1 MQWHFGTKR
10 PSDKTRDPVVGE
22 FFSQDAIKDAGQALV
37 REAIQNSL
45 DARAPE
51 NALVRV
57 RVVLSGAE
65 HAVAPEAAA
74 RWFDTAWRHYLASGN
89 GLRRDVLSRLAPCR
103 FLVFEDFGTTGLIG
117 DRHQYEEQTGGEGS
131 AVDNPFFYFFRAE
144 AKTAKYGDARG
155 RWGIGKQVFPRSSRA
170 QTFFG
175 YTETDEGGFLMGGC
189 VLKHHQIDGVS
200 YKPDGFWG
208 EVAEVAGDQL
218 TVPTSDGDTIAAFR
232 RDFRLQRTAG
242 DRGLSV
248 VVPYLDDS
256 EGDTGGT
263 SFTRGDLILS
273 ILDGYFLPILE
284 GRLEATIE
292 DPTGSLRL
300 TKGTYEELLQG
311 LRREAVD
318 SGDQKRIRELD
329 RLAVYLGMAS
339 RILRGDFVSYALPP
353 CSPTK
358 AAWEEAMLPG
368 ELAGEMRAK
377 LAEGVTLRVTSS
389 LTVRPKVGEDRIDH
403 FECFLTKEADLV
415 SKPCHIREDLIISGV
430 ASSKLSGYACIV
442 RVNAGPLA
450 TLLGDSENPAHTEWN
465 ASSRNFKDKY
475 VYGGLTIEFVSQ
487 FPSEI
492 LKRIHATS
500 RELDRS
506 LLLDLFSET
515 GPDQDPD
522 DPQPRG
528 GRRADHPDPRPPLP
542 PPPPAKFRIG
552 EVESGFQLVSTPVAL
567 APGTKFVIRAAYET
581 AKGSAFSSYDPNDFS
596 FAGRDLNLDYSGC
609 ELGSREDNRLELVVV
624 DANFRLSVRGF
635 DTNRDLVVRAEM
647 QAPPVPTPID
657 EGMVTDGD

>member
-45 DARAPE
+45 DAREPATPT
-51 NALVRV
+51 VRV
-57 RVVLSGAE
+57 RVLLSGAE
-65 HAVAPEAAA
+65 HAVSPEAAR
-74 RWFDTAWRHYLASGN
+74 RWFDTAWRHYLAPDN
-89 GLRRDVLSRLAPCR
+89 GLRRDLLSRTAECR
-103 FLVFEDFGTTGLIG
+103 FLVFEDFGTTGLTG
-117 DRHQYEEQTGGEGS
+117 DRHQYEERTGEGG

-175 YTETDEGGFLMGGC
+175 YTETVEGAFLMGGC
-189 VLKHHQIDGVS
+189 VLKHHKVDGVS

-208 EVAEVAGDQL
+208 EVVDIADDQL
-218 TVPTSDGDTIAAFR
+218 TVPTSDSSTIAAFR
-232 RDFRLQRTAG
+232 RDFRLERSSG

-256 EGDTGGT
+256 EGDAGGT
-263 SFTRGDLILS
+263 SFTKGDLILS
-273 ILDGYFLPILE
+273 ILDGYFLPVLE

-292 DPTGSLRL
+292 DPTGSVRL
-300 TKGTYEELLQG
+300 TKSTYDELLQG
-311 LRREAVD
+311 LRRDAAD
-318 SGDQKRIRELD
+318 RGDQKRIREID
-329 RLAVYLGMAS
+329 RLTVYLGMAA

-353 CSPTK
+353 CSATK
-358 AAWEEAMLPG
+358 AAWEPTMLPSDV
-368 ELAGEMRAK
+368 AGEMRAK
-377 LAEGVTLRVTSS
+377 LADGAMLRVTSS
-389 LTVRPKVGEDRIDH
+389 LTVRPKTGEDTVDR
-403 FECFLTKEADLV
+403 FECFVAKEADL
-415 SKPCHIREDLIISGV
+415 SGKPCHIREDLIISGV

-442 RVNAGPLA
+442 RVNNGPLA

-487 FPSEI
+487 FPSEV

-506 LLLDLFSET
+506 LLMDLFSET

-528 GRRADHPDPRPPLP
+528 GQRADHPDPRPPLP
-542 PPPPAKFRIG
+542 VPPRAKFRIG
-552 EVESGFQLVSTPVAL
+552 EVESGFQLVSTPL
-567 APGTKFVIRAAYET
+567 AVEPGTKFVVRAAYET

-596 FAGRDLNLDYSGC
+596 FKGRDLTFEAEGC
-609 ELGSREDNRLELVVV
+609 EVGSREDNRLELVVV
-624 DANFRLSVRGF
+624 DPDFRLAVHGF

-647 QAPPVPTPID
+647 KPPPIPAPKGE
-657 EGMVTDGD
+657 EGLTDGD